1 MDIWKFK
8 NWCEAATDGIIF
20 PPDREQVRQELMNHL
35 YDHYDDLVAQGVD
48 KETAQTLA
56 LDAMGSAAEI
66 APQLAAIHRPFW
78 GYFLKATRIAL
89 VLTLCALVLSGIFWH
104 RYVYDY
110 SSSYKGDSFY
120 PFAQSHHG
128 SAYTTETRLFYAEPN
143 QSAQCDGYTLTL
155 TRAALWHTYQL
166 NAEKQV
172 RNYDT
177 LYVQMEV
184 FNPRPWA
191 EHREIGHWFWA
202 VDSLGNVYD
211 SFHKGIINYA
221 PNIWCGYEHTA
232 PLTYT
237 YIMEINDFRSQEA
250 EWIEFHYDRSGRNI
264 VFRVDLTGGDAA

>member
-1 MDIWKFK
+1 MDIRKFK

-48 KETAQTLA
+48 RDTAQAMALA
-56 LDAMGSAAEI
+56 AMGSAAEI
-66 APQLAAIHRPFW
+66 APQLAEIHRPFW
-78 GYFLKATRIAL
+78 GYLLRVTRIAL
-89 VLTLCALVLSGIFWH
+89 ALTLCAVVLSWFFWL
-104 RYVYDY
+104 RYVDDY
-110 SSSYKGDSFY
+110 SAPMEGDSFM
-120 PFAQSHHG
+120 PFGVSDV
-128 SAYTTETRLFYAEPN
+128 SDNYDRRLFYAEPN
-143 QSAQCDGYTLTL
+143 QSAQSDGYTLTL
-155 TRAALWHTYQL
+155 TKAAAWRHQSMGEQGVYKEFDVFYFQI
-166 NAEKQV
+166 ES
-172 RNYDT
+172 
-177 LYVQMEV
+177 

-221 PNIWCGYEHTA
+221 PYIGAATYHTA

-237 YIMEINDFRSQEA
+237 YDMWISDYRSQEA
-250 EWIEFHYDRSGRNI
+250 EWIEFHYDRSGRDI